1 MKKFNVKKRAAQSTR
16 GVQLSFSF
24 SFSSV
29 VKCVRGRRE
38 HQEGH
43 GSMMRE
49 P

>member
-1 MKKFNVKKRAAQSTR
+1 MKKFNAKKRAAQSTR

-24 SFSSV
+24 SSV
-29 VKCVRGRRE
+29 VKYVRGRRE

-43 GSMMRE
+43 GSMMRA